1 MNIASNIG
9 KTAKQLDEQYAIS
22 SKVNAAAATVATAA
36 YSVDE
41 KYHVSENAAFS
52 TSYNMAFWLTCC

>member
-1 MNIASNIG
+1 MDEVLSETINIASNIG
-9 KTAKQLDEQYAIS
+9 KTAKQLDEQYEIS
-22 SKVNAAAATVATAA
+22 TKVNAAAATVASAA

-52 TSYNMAFWLTCC
+52 TII